1 MKIIIFGHFVDGFPI
16 METASDREQFFDYLA
31 YYERLGGNTIDA
43 INTDGN
49 PAPAYVRDWLAE
61 HRDVRLES

>member
-16 METASDREQFFDYLA
+16 METAHDRQRFFELLA

-49 PAPAYVRDWLAE
+49 PVPSYVKDWLSSHKE
-61 HRDVRLES
+61 VRLER